1 VNASAPIT
9 PGTDTDVE
17 VSTVRLA
24 AMMVSTLA
32 MCATVVGAYVAV
44 LSN

>member
-1 VNASAPIT
+1 MT
-9 PGTDTDVE
+9 TDTEDAE
-17 VSTVRLA
+17 FSTVRLA

-32 MCATVVGAYVAV
+32 LGVTVVGAYVAV